1 MRLVTQRVYMN
12 RCNCRDS
19 RQITLDRDFNVPDA
33 KPDALSI
40 MKEQG
45 NIQIEEVR
53 MVDGRASIKGELAFQ
68 ILYAVDGDMPV
79 SEMNGAIPFEEMIP
93 LSCADRDDELT
104 VNATI
109 EDLRSE
115 LINSRKLGLK
125 AILSM
130 EVAAETVCDGEG
142 AVDVEEADNVYSQKK
157 TLDISRL
164 AFTRKDTLRVRDEWK
179 IPGTKDAI
187 GQILYSDIQ
196 LGEINT
202 RMDENALRVDGQA
215 RLFVIYLSDS
225 ENPEMNYYENTIP
238 VEGTLDC
245 NGCDSDMVAQV
256 ITGIHSRDME
266 IKEDEDGESRV
277 LDVELVLDFN
287 IKVYGQEQL
296 ELLTDFY
303 STQEIC
309 KPVYEDSYFE
319 NLLVQNKNRIRVSG
333 KVSLNDRVPLQVW
346 DVSGDIRI
354 DRKEPKENGMEVEGV
369 VDVSI
374 LYRTEDIR
382 VPLASAKGTLPFSQ
396 FVEAEGMS
404 ENSNVWFHASMEQI
418 NGTISN
424 DKEIEIKAVA
434 ALELIAFDRIEEP
447 IISDFE
453 CEPMDWKARSRE
465 PGMVGYVVQ
474 SGENLWDIAK
484 RFFTTKEA
492 IMEMNEMD
500 TEQIKEG
507 DILLI
512 IKEVI
517 DKEG

>member
-164 AFTRKDTLRVRDEWK
+164 AFTL
-179 IPGTKDAI
+179 
-187 GQILYSDIQ
+187 
-196 LGEINT
+196 
-202 RMDENALRVDGQA
+202 
-215 RLFVIYLSDS
+215 
-225 ENPEMNYYENTIP
+225 
-238 VEGTLDC
+238 
-245 NGCDSDMVAQV
+245 
-256 ITGIHSRDME
+256 
-266 IKEDEDGESRV
+266 
-277 LDVELVLDFN
+277 
-287 IKVYGQEQL
+287 
-296 ELLTDFY
+296 
-303 STQEIC
+303 
-309 KPVYEDSYFE
+309 
-319 NLLVQNKNRIRVSG
+319 
-333 KVSLNDRVPLQVW
+333 
-346 DVSGDIRI
+346 
-354 DRKEPKENGMEVEGV
+354 
-369 VDVSI
+369 
-374 LYRTEDIR
+374 
-382 VPLASAKGTLPFSQ
+382 
-396 FVEAEGMS
+396 
-404 ENSNVWFHASMEQI
+404 
-418 NGTISN
+418 
-424 DKEIEIKAVA
+424 
-434 ALELIAFDRIEEP
+434 
-447 IISDFE
+447 
-453 CEPMDWKARSRE
+453 
-465 PGMVGYVVQ
+465 
-474 SGENLWDIAK
+474 
-484 RFFTTKEA
+484 
-492 IMEMNEMD
+492 
-500 TEQIKEG
+500 
-507 DILLI
+507 
-512 IKEVI
+512 
-517 DKEG
+517 

>member
-1 MRLVTQRVYMN
+1 
-12 RCNCRDS
+12 
-19 RQITLDRDFNVPDA
+19 
-33 KPDALSI
+33 
-40 MKEQG
+40 
-45 NIQIEEVR
+45 

-202 RMDENALRVDGQA
+202 RMEENALRVDGQA

-374 LYRTEDIR
+374 LYRTEDSR

-396 FVEAEGMS
+396 FVEAEGMN

-500 TEQIKEG
+500 TEKIKEG
-507 DILLI
+507 DILLV

-517 DKEG
+517 DKER

>member
-125 AILSM
+125 AILNL

-202 RMDENALRVDGQA
+202 RMEENALRVDGQA

-319 NLLVQNKNRIRVSG
+319 NLLVQNKNRIRVSV

-374 LYRTEDIR
+374 LYRTEDSR

-500 TEQIKEG
+500 TEKIKEG

-517 DKEG
+517 DKER